1 MNTKTADALRTCINY
16 NIEPLETVD
25 RILPVVNSYRPASII
40 LTTKY
45 RRGVGVEEARSN
57 IEGGEYFQSLRSQM
71 SRFGVKVSAGTKT
84 FVNPLLLR
92 GKILLSR
99 DDDLV
104 QEVNELDR
112 DAFEAMKGGEY
123 SESYEKAVRLEGE
136 LLGYPSCCVDGFAK
150 NDAEYVKALAGRGLI
165 DKEDTPCPNPDRLYG
180 KLTVMMQDIFGDC
193 ELTLQTALEAV
204 SKCAKDKSYPFFTE
218 FFYPCSIGCEKA
230 SEIGQRISQG
240 YGSEHEVL
248 GKIYDEIVI
257 PRNILEIRSSLQI
270 DPNFPCSHMLDRWG
284 NNEISQRILHGIV
297 ETDESQVFSG
307 LRLTSDAELSHL
319 SSSGTGVMIM
329 MPVYRSGMAGR
340 VVYVIGFGGS
350 GAHPGP
356 DSDSPDGDPGK
367 TNGG

>member
-1 MNTKTADALRTCINY
+1 LK
-16 NIEPLETVD
+16 
-25 RILPVVNSYRPASII
+25 
-40 LTTKY
+40 K
-45 RRGVGVEEARSN
+45 
-57 IEGGEYFQSLRSQM
+57 
-71 SRFGVKVSAGTKT
+71 
-84 FVNPLLLR
+84 
-92 GKILLSR
+92 GKIFLSR

-104 QEVNELDR
+104 REVNELDR
-112 DAFEAMKGGEY
+112 DAFEAMKGGKC
-123 SESYEKAVRLEGE
+123 SESYEKAIRLEGE
-136 LLGYPSCCVDGFAK
+136 LLGYPSCCVEGFAK
-150 NDAEYVKALAGRGLI
+150 NDAEHVKALADQGLM
-165 DKEDTPCPNPDRLYG
+165 DKEDTPCPNLDRLCG

-193 ELTLQTALEAV
+193 ELTFQTALEAV

-218 FFYPCSIGCEKA
+218 YFYPCSIGCEKA

-270 DPNFPCSHMLDRWG
+270 DSDFPCSCMLDSWG

-307 LRLTSDAELSHL
+307 LRSTSDAELPHL
-319 SSSGTGVMIM
+319 SSSGTGVMVV
-329 MPVYRSGMAGR
+329 MPVYGGSVAGR
-340 VVYVIGFGGS
+340 MVYVIGFGGS